1 MTTNHTGSANAERL
15 PAFRH
20 QPELRAL
27 MMLDALPP
35 GCISVHV
42 PDDRFAPHLREG
54 ELAVVDTT
62 DVEPTLGEFFVIA
75 YDDRRR
81 ASGYV
86 LKFVEPICRMENYVE
101 AGKDGERDYWTSD
114 PAKGAPREFWEV
126 LHEPLANAV
135 LARRMGRPSMIPKEG
150 PFTTD
155 HLRSKLLGRVVGI
168 YRAQPG
174 GTAPARHG

>member
-1 MTTNHTGSANAERL
+1 MTTNRTGSASGDRL

-27 MMLDALPP
+27 MLLDALPP
-35 GCISVHV
+35 GCITIHV
-42 PDDRFAPHLREG
+42 PDDRFGPHLREG
-54 ELAVVDTT
+54 ELAIIDTT
-62 DVEPTLGEFFVIA
+62 DVEPTIGEFFVIA

-81 ASGYV
+81 ASGCV
-86 LKFVEPICRMENYVE
+86 LEFVEPIRRMENYVE
-101 AGKDGERDYWTSD
+101 AGKNGERDYWTSD
-114 PAKGAPREFWEV
+114 PSKGTPREFWEV
-126 LHEPLANAV
+126 LHEPQANAV

-168 YRAQPG
+168 YRPQPG
-174 GTAPARHG
+174 GTAAARHG